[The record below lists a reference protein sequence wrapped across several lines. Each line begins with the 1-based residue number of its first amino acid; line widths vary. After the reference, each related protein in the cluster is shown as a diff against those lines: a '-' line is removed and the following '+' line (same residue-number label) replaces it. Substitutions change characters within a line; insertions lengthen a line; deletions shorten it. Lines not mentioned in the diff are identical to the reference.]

1 MPSSR
6 KRRWSVR
13 WAVRW
18 PGRRSRTESPFQLA
32 GGLGWRLQGSN
43 HNKRLFPGGPHWA
56 YMWCRWGGNPKAQS
70 QLCAC
75 VSVIYF
81 LPLVLKFMMSSLL
94 LLCTRTFPQEPKFSI
109 FRRCCLF
116 CIVSSR
122 KVVAAIE
129 SVLLLFFFQFWQ
141 NFSKCNRSELSQQL
155 VARGKEPLAE
165 GYADHIR
172 LRVVSHY
179 PNNTALHIAWLPL
192 INPGSPFM
200 KIPCREIYSLML

>member
-1 MPSSR
+1 MGHT
-6 KRRWSVR
+6 
-13 WAVRW
+13 
-18 PGRRSRTESPFQLA
+18 GRIRDADE
-32 GGLGWRLQGSN
+32 
-43 HNKRLFPGGPHWA
+43 
-56 YMWCRWGGNPKAQS
+56 GGNPKAQS

-109 FRRCCLF
+109 FHRCCLF

-155 VARGKEPLAE
+155 VARGKEPQAE
-165 GYADHIR
+165 GYADHIW

-179 PNNTALHIAWLPL
+179 PNSTPLHIAWLPL